1 MIESSFLNKKN
12 RQCLFLALFWIFGT
26 KLKIFYDILIIFCL
40 RIVDVPKIKRLIQS
54 ECCYLYP
61 KKENKAQK

>member
-1 MIESSFLNKKN
+1 MVKSIFYSKKN

-40 RIVDVPKIKRLIQS
+40 RIVNTPKIKRLIQS

-61 KKENKAQK
+61 KKEKKARK